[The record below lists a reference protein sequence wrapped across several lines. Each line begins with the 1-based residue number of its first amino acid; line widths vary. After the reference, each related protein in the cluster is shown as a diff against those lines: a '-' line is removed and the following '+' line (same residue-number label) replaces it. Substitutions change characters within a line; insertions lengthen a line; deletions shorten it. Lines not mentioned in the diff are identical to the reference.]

1 MTDEFN
7 EESIDTFEDR
17 HVQERRVASSF
28 YLRIAVIS
36 IALIVGLGVVGQ
48 LGINAVTDASV
59 QTEPIQS
66 SVLLCP
72 EPGVGAQ
79 AGSRMTAAVVP
90 GQPGQDQ
97 GNGQVVV
104 TTLTGKVSDKAKLT
118 APGAQTEIAGRGRKL
133 PPISVVG
140 TGSLAPGLIAN
151 QWSRDPRGQGRRWMG
166 IRSRW
171 RSCGGSPNTSGA
183 REPRRICCGH

>member
-1 MTDEFN
+1 MTDNLN
-7 EESIDTFEDR
+7 EGIQESAAIQEDR
-17 HVQERRVASSF
+17 ERRVASTF

-36 IALIVGLGVVGQ
+36 VALIVGLGVVGQ
-48 LGINAVTDASV
+48 FGINAVTDAPV

-72 EPGVGAQ
+72 DPGVGAQ

-90 GQPGQDQ
+90 GQAGQDK
-97 GNGQVVV
+97 GDGKVVV

-140 TGSLAPGLIAN
+140 TGSLAME
-151 QWSRDPRGQGRRWMG
+151 SRSS
-166 IRSRW
+166 RSRS
-171 RSCGGSPNTSGA
+171 RYGKYPL
-183 REPRRICCGH
+183 